1 MEADPGS
8 CLLVD
13 MGNQR
18 LKWRLTRAS
27 RAIGAGQD
35 QPPPAAEGVV
45 SIRSGRPAEGETA
58 PGDRDGVRTLDDGFP
73 DIPPPGRI
81 LVSAVSHSGAVEM
94 FESWCHRRW
103 GVAAELVAS
112 EAEFDGMVNGYDDPS
127 QLGCDRW
134 LAALAAHRT
143 ICTEGGG
150 EAVVVVDAGTAV
162 TVDLV
167 VRGRFAGGAILPGIA
182 TMVRVLD
189 RETGRIRLETC
200 RPTGGGNGDAKGV
213 LPSPLAT
220 NSDDAVHAGA
230 CHAVC
235 GGVDR
240 CIDGLRSRERLD
252 ARVPVLVTGGD
263 AGTVAAGI
271 RHSGEIRPNL
281 VLDGLSLVAGEC
293 SS

>member
-1 MEADPGS
+1 MGTDPGS

-18 LKWRLTRAS
+18 LKWRLRRGS
-27 RAIGAGQD
+27 GIIGAGQNH
-35 QPPPAAEGVV
+35 PASAAEGVV
-45 SIRSGRPAEGETA
+45 SIRAGRSAAVETA
-58 PGDRDGVRTLDDGFP
+58 PSDREGARILDSGFP
-73 DIPPPGRI
+73 GMPSPGRI
-81 LVSAVSHSGAVEM
+81 LVSAVSHSGAVDM
-94 FESWCHRRW
+94 FRSWCHRRW
-103 GVAAELVAS
+103 GVAAEFVAS
-112 EAEFDGMVNGYDDPS
+112 EAEFDGMINGYDDPS

-143 ICTEGGG
+143 ICTEGGE

-182 TMVRVLD
+182 TMMRVLD
-189 RETGRIRLETC
+189 RETGCIRLDAGL
-200 RPTGGGNGDAKGV
+200 PAQGGNADAEGV

-220 NSDDAVHAGA
+220 NSDDAVRAGA

-240 CIDGLRSRERLD
+240 CIDGLRSPGG
-252 ARVPVLVTGGD
+252 AGGRVPVLVTGGD
-263 AGTVAAGI
+263 AGIVSAGI
-271 RHSGEIRPNL
+271 RHPGEIRSNL
-281 VLDGLSLVAGEC
+281 VLDGLSLVAGERLP
-293 SS
+293 